1 MAAVTPEIVHAL
13 VAAIELKDQST
24 AAHTWRVVL
33 YTRALAEEA
42 GESRESIQR
51 LTLGAALHDI
61 GKLGVSSA
69 ILTKPGPLTTRE
81 RGLMQQ
87 HAEHGYDLLAGMGE
101 TDPLVLDI
109 VRHHHERWDGA
120 GYPDGLRGERIAPA
134 ARLFAVVDSFDAMT
148 SIRPYR
154 RDIGLDAADRAIV
167 ELKAGAGTRY
177 WPPAVEMFERLFGTG
192 RLEWIL
198 SYYNDASSPPRFGP
212 VDLADVGRAEGAVR
226 IGPAAPP

>member
-1 MAAVTPEIVHAL
+1 MGAITPEIVHAL

-42 GESRESIQR
+42 GEEHATIER

-69 ILTKPGPLTTRE
+69 ILTKRGALTPRE
-81 RGLMQQ
+81 RTQMEK
-87 HAEHGYDLLAGMGE
+87 HTEHGHELLTGLGE
-101 TDPLVLDI
+101 TDPLILDL
-109 VRHHHERWDGA
+109 VRHHHERWDGD
-120 GYPDGLRGERIAPA
+120 GYPDRLKGERIAPA
-134 ARLFAVVDSFDAMT
+134 ARLFSVVDTFDAMT

-154 RDIGLDAADRAIV
+154 DQVGHDAAGRAIA

-177 WPPAVEMFERLFGTG
+177 WGPAVEMFEHLFGTG

-198 SYYNDASSPPRFGP
+198 SYYNDLSSPPRFGP
-212 VDLADVGRAEGAVR
+212 VDLAEVGRGDGAVR
-226 IGPAAPP
+226 IGPGGGG